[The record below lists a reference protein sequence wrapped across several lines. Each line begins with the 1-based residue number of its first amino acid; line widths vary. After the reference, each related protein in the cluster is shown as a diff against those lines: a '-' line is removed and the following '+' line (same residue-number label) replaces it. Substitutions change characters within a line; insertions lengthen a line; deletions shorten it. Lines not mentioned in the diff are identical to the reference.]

1 MANISKSYNILKVE
15 NKNNY
20 RRIIAELKKINGVIS
35 LNIDKTKNILFI
47 EHTPIVEYSDLV
59 KAFHKYEKT
68 ATLEEIA
75 NIDVYRKVLKL
86 KGIDCA
92 QCALKIE
99 MLAKKSFSHIQIIV
113 DFSTERFIIETTD
126 SELVQNIVDEV
137 SKIAHKVDP
146 RIVVMDVASRQ
157 RAEVEERFVV
167 SKKDILIFSLGA
179 LFLLFSFI
187 WNIIV
192 DHNNPF
198 SHDSR
203 LSIVVNITTLISYLL
218 IGYKVIYRFFRNII
232 NRRFLDENFLMT
244 IASIGAII
252 TRHNFEAVLV
262 MLLYQVGTF
271 LQERAVNH
279 SRKSISALLSY
290 EAKKARLKV
299 NGEALEVEVESVIP
313 GDILIVKNGEMIPVD
328 GIITEGKTYLD
339 TKALTGESLYRN
351 VKVGDEVLSGSTN
364 LGGVIEIKAIRPQSE
379 STMTKILDIV
389 ENASISK
396 AKTENFI
403 TKFAKIYTPVV
414 VIAAV
419 LLIIISPFVK
429 HFLDSSLSIKDL
441 FLGTEEFTGSIY
453 TGMIFLVIS
462 CPCALVISIPLT
474 FFGGIGLA
482 SKRGI
487 LIKGSNY
494 LEALTNVE
502 NVVFDKTGT
511 LTKGTFGLL
520 EVVPVGDIAK
530 DEILRLAAYTEYHS
544 THPIGISI
552 VEAYGR
558 DKIFADIIEDFTEIT
573 SRGVRAEINGS
584 RITVG
589 NYRCLQEAKIEVPD
603 IKAPGLVLYVLKEKN
618 YVGYLIIGDKIRE
631 EADET
636 ITFLRNND
644 IKSIQIFT
652 GDAKN
657 VSISV
662 ANTLGVDEVYYELL
676 PAQKVE
682 KLEEVKA
689 NTLDK
694 KAKTVYIGDGINDA
708 PVISLAD
715 VGIAMGGSGS
725 EGAIAIADVVIMTDN
740 LKKVNELI
748 TIAKNTKKIVIQNII
763 MALSIKAIVLL
774 LTALDLEVSMWLAI
788 FSDVGVSLLAIL
800 NSLRVMKLFKK
811 EKKQIEKRDIEEDE
825 D

>member
-1 MANISKSYNILKVE
+1 
-15 NKNNY
+15 
-20 RRIIAELKKINGVIS
+20 
-35 LNIDKTKNILFI
+35 
-47 EHTPIVEYSDLV
+47 
-59 KAFHKYEKT
+59 
-68 ATLEEIA
+68 
-75 NIDVYRKVLKL
+75 
-86 KGIDCA
+86 
-92 QCALKIE
+92 
-99 MLAKKSFSHIQIIV
+99 
-113 DFSTERFIIETTD
+113 
-126 SELVQNIVDEV
+126 
-137 SKIAHKVDP
+137 
-146 RIVVMDVASRQ
+146 
-157 RAEVEERFVV
+157 
-167 SKKDILIFSLGA
+167 
-179 LFLLFSFI
+179 
-187 WNIIV
+187 
-192 DHNNPF
+192 
-198 SHDSR
+198 
-203 LSIVVNITTLISYLL
+203 
-218 IGYKVIYRFFRNII
+218 
-232 NRRFLDENFLMT
+232 
-244 IASIGAII
+244 
-252 TRHNFEAVLV
+252 
-262 MLLYQVGTF
+262 
-271 LQERAVNH
+271 
-279 SRKSISALLSY
+279 
-290 EAKKARLKV
+290 
-299 NGEALEVEVESVIP
+299 
-313 GDILIVKNGEMIPVD
+313 
-328 GIITEGKTYLD
+328 
-339 TKALTGESLYRN
+339 
-351 VKVGDEVLSGSTN
+351 
-364 LGGVIEIKAIRPQSE
+364 
-379 STMTKILDIV
+379 MTKILDIV

-414 VIAAV
+414 VFSAI
-419 LLIIISPFVK
+419 LLIVLSPIVK
-429 HFLDSSLSIKDL
+429 HLIDPSLPIKDL
-441 FLGTEEFTGSIY
+441 FLGTEDITGSVY

-520 EVVPVGDIAK
+520 EVVPVGDISK
-530 DEILRLAAYTEYHS
+530 EELLRLAAYTEYHS

-558 DKIFADIIEDFTEIT
+558 DKIFSEIIEDFTEMT

-584 RITVG
+584 RITIG

-618 YVGYLIIGDKIRE
+618 YIGYLIIGDTIRE
-631 EADET
+631 EADEA

-644 IKSIQIFT
+644 IKSVQIFT

-682 KLEEVKA
+682 KLEEVKE
-689 NTLDK
+689 NSLDK

-748 TIAKNTKKIVIQNII
+748 TIAKSTRRIVIQNII
-763 MALSIKAIVLL
+763 MALSIKIVVLL
-774 LTALDLEVSMWLAI
+774 LTVLELEVSMWLAI

-800 NSLRVMKLFKK
+800 NSLRVMNLFKK
-811 EKKQIEKRDIEEDE
+811 EKKQIEKIDRDDYED
-825 D
+825 

>member
-1 MANISKSYNILKVE
+1 M
-15 NKNNY
+15 
-20 RRIIAELKKINGVIS
+20 
-35 LNIDKTKNILFI
+35 
-47 EHTPIVEYSDLV
+47 
-59 KAFHKYEKT
+59 
-68 ATLEEIA
+68 
-75 NIDVYRKVLKL
+75 
-86 KGIDCA
+86 
-92 QCALKIE
+92 
-99 MLAKKSFSHIQIIV
+99 
-113 DFSTERFIIETTD
+113 
-126 SELVQNIVDEV
+126 QNIVDEV

-146 RIVVMDVASRQ
+146 RIVVMDVATRQ
-157 RAEVEERFVV
+157 RAEAEERFTI
-167 SKKDILIFSLGA
+167 SKKDIIVFSLGA
-179 LFLLFSFI
+179 IFLVFSFI
-187 WNIIV
+187 WNIFK
-192 DHNNPF
+192 DGGNPF
-198 SHDSR
+198 AHDAH
-203 LSIVVNITTLISYLL
+203 LSTVVYITTLISYLL
-218 IGYKVIYRFFRNII
+218 IGHKVIYRFLRNII

-244 IASIGAII
+244 IASIGAIV
-252 TRHNFEAVLV
+252 TGHNFEAVLV

-271 LQERAVNH
+271 LQEKAVNH

-290 EAKKARLKV
+290 EAKKARIKV

-328 GIITEGKTYLD
+328 GVITDGKTYLD

-414 VIAAV
+414 VFSAI
-419 LLIIISPFVK
+419 LLIVLSPIVK
-429 HFLDSSLSIKDL
+429 HLIDPSLPIKDL
-441 FLGTEEFTGSIY
+441 FLGTEDITGSVY

-520 EVVPVGDIAK
+520 EVVPVGDISK
-530 DEILRLAAYTEYHS
+530 EELLRLAAYTEYHS

-558 DKIFADIIEDFTEIT
+558 DKIFSEIIEDFTEMT

-584 RITVG
+584 RITIG

-618 YVGYLIIGDKIRE
+618 YIGYLIIGDTIRE
-631 EADET
+631 EADEA

-644 IKSIQIFT
+644 IKSVQIFT

-682 KLEEVKA
+682 KLEEVKE
-689 NTLDK
+689 NSLDK

-748 TIAKNTKKIVIQNII
+748 TIAKSTRRIVIQNII
-763 MALSIKAIVLL
+763 MALSIKIVVLL
-774 LTALDLEVSMWLAI
+774 LTVLELEVSMWLAI

-800 NSLRVMKLFKK
+800 NSLRVMNLFKK
-811 EKKQIEKRDIEEDE
+811 EKKQIEKIDRDDYED
-825 D
+825 

>member
-20 RRIIAELKKINGVIS
+20 RRIIAELKKIDGVIS
-35 LNIDKTKNILFI
+35 LNIDKAKNILFI

-167 SKKDILIFSLGA
+167 SKKDILVFSLGV
-179 LFLLFSFI
+179 LSLLFAFI

-192 DHNNPF
+192 DHGNPF
-198 SHDSR
+198 SHDSQ
-203 LSIVVNITTLISYLL
+203 LSMIVNITTLISYLL
-218 IGYKVIYRFFRNII
+218 IGHKVIYRFFRNII

-252 TRHNFEAVLV
+252 TGHNFEAVLV

-271 LQERAVNH
+271 LQEKAVNH

-328 GIITEGKTYLD
+328 GIVTDGKTYLD

-429 HFLDSSLSIKDL
+429 HFLDSSLPIKDL

-520 EVVPVGDIAK
+520 EVVPVGDISK

-552 VEAYGR
+552 VDAYGR
-558 DKIFADIIEDFTEIT
+558 DKIFADIIEDFTELT

-589 NYRCLQEAKIEVPD
+589 NYRCLQDAKIEVPD

-763 MALSIKAIVLL
+763 MALSIKVIVLL
-774 LTALDLEVSMWLAI
+774 LTVLDLEVSMWLAI

-800 NSLRVMKLFKK
+800 NSLRVMRLFKK
-811 EKKQIEKRDIEEDE
+811 EKKQIEKRDIEEYE